1 MKFKSCSQKRGGLTL
16 CIFQIGLGELDE
28 NRKSAVEELKDSIE
42 KEGLDAAF
50 IHFNETMDNWKNE
63 PVKLAV
69 TGKSGVG
76 KSSFINA
83 IRNLKL
89 GDPGFASASYSG
101 NTTKEATVYKYPG
114 NKKITLHDLPG
125 FGTTEFPKN
134 EYEKTMALHKY
145 DHILIFVGNIEEN
158 DIEIAKK
165 LKEMDKPFCFVRSKI
180 DIDIENAK
188 HDGEPETEVIKKI
201 MFKSLDI
208 LKHAGIKEASFF
220 VISSRSRRIG
230 HFNELVSYIQRNLP
244 KLKCDAVMFS
254 LLGELTDDIID
265 SKYKMLKERIWKI
278 SVASAGLAAAP
289 VPGLD
294 VVLNLALICKEILLY
309 HKTFGFGQQIVK
321 EISKDE
327 YLRKKL
333 SASSIIEI
341 EAASKAMQTFVI
353 IQLGK
358 FGTLMAIESALDFI
372 FPIIGSMVSGLT
384 AGTVTYRLLTRIL
397 DGCRDDANL
406 VYSHLMTVNAQVSF
420 FIIYKNR
427 ISGVIVSVFTSSVVD
442 RGFDPNWIK
451 AIYYKINICC
461 FSAPLMFRTQD
472 NVFGRSTCLSL
483 YCCLGGLALFHP
495 N

>member
-1 MKFKSCSQKRGGLTL
+1 MGGLLTP

-28 NRKSAVEELKDSIE
+28 NRKSAVEELKNSIE
-42 KEGLDAAF
+42 KEGLNAAF
-50 IHFNETMDNWKNE
+50 THFNETMDNWKNE

-83 IRNLKL
+83 IRNLKSD
-89 GDPGFASASYSG
+89 DPGFATTSGSG
-101 NTTKEATVYKYPG
+101 NTTQHATVYKFPG
-114 NKKITLHDLPG
+114 NKMITLHDLPG
-125 FGTTEFPKN
+125 FGTTQFPKN
-134 EYEKTMALHKY
+134 EYEEKMGLHNY
-145 DHILIFVGNIEEN
+145 DYCLIFVGNIEEN
-158 DIEIAKK
+158 DIDIAKK

-188 HDGEPETEVIKKI
+188 TDGEPETEVIKKI
-201 MFKSLDI
+201 MLKSLDI
-208 LKHAGIKEASFF
+208 LKHAGIKEARFF
-220 VISSRSRRIG
+220 VISNRSRRIG
-230 HFNELVSYIQRNLP
+230 HFNELVSYIQSNLP

-265 SKYKMLKERIWKI
+265 SKYKMLKERIWKV
-278 SVASAGLAAAP
+278 SVASASLAATP

-309 HKTFGFGQQIVK
+309 HNTFGFGQQIVM

-341 EAASKAMQTFVI
+341 EAANKAMHVFVI

-358 FGTLMAIESALDFI
+358 LGALMTIQSALDFI
-372 FPIIGSMVSGLT
+372 FPIIGSIVSGAT
-384 AGTVTYRLLTRIL
+384 AFAVTHNLLNRIL
-397 DGCRDDANL
+397 DGCRDDAKL
-406 VYSHLMTVNAQVSF
+406 VYSHFMNVNAQVSF
-420 FIIYKNR
+420 FIKYMNR
-427 ISGVIVSVFTSSVVD
+427 ISGAIVSVFTVNVVD

-451 AIYYKINICC
+451 AIYYKNYICC
-461 FSAPLMFRTQD
+461 FSAVHT
-472 NVFGRSTCLSL
+472 
-483 YCCLGGLALFHP
+483 
-495 N
+495 